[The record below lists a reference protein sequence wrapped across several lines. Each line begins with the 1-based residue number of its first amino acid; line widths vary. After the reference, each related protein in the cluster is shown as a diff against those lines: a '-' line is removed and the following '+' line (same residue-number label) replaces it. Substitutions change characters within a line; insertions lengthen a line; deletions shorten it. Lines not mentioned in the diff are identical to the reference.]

1 MQDLQGTFLEGVGTV
16 GALLG
21 ATPDSAVY
29 ELDNEA
35 LDNGAAIKFRADTG
49 APDGDLSL
57 DHPNLIRLRATGSCI
72 LHGVSLRYVVMER
85 ADETLAGVLAERRL
99 PESDAR
105 ELLDPTLAA
114 LGYLHRNGYAHT
126 ALRPSNVMAC
136 GDQLK
141 LSSDRV
147 VRAPSRTLQQED
159 IHALG
164 ELLSTA
170 LDAGAG
176 DPYRRIIQRC
186 LDPDPE
192 KRWTVDRI
200 EAEINPPAA
209 VPEPLQAATPRPEP
223 PPPPPNRPA
232 TRTLALGA
240 AAMVL
245 LLGVIAAFRT
255 GTHPEAPTPAA
266 ATITAPAPATPKPAA
281 ASVTPE
287 PKSDGNWAVVVAT
300 YGARTAAEKRA
311 QSVSRKFPRF
321 RAEVFEARAAR
332 TLHLVVIGRNLS
344 EDEAAALR
352 KRAIASG
359 LPRATYVRR
368 FPG

>member
-29 ELDNEA
+29 ALDNEA
-35 LDNGAAIKFRADTG
+35 LDNEAAIKFRADTG

-72 LHGVSLRYVVMER
+72 LDGVSLRYLVMER

-147 VRAPSRTLQQED
+147 VRAQSRTLQQED

-170 LDAGAG
+170 LDAGVS

-192 KRWTVDRI
+192 KRWTIDRI
-200 EAEINPPAA
+200 EAELNLRPAA
-209 VPEPLQAATPRPEP
+209 VPEPLPVATPAPE
-223 PPPPPNRPA
+223 PPPPNRPA

-240 AAMVL
+240 AAVVL

-255 GTHPEAPTPAA
+255 GTHPAAPTPAA
-266 ATITAPAPATPKPAA
+266 ATISAPAPAPPKPLA

-287 PKSDGNWAVVVAT
+287 PTPSGNWAVVVAT

-311 QSVSRKFPRF
+311 QSVTRKFPRF